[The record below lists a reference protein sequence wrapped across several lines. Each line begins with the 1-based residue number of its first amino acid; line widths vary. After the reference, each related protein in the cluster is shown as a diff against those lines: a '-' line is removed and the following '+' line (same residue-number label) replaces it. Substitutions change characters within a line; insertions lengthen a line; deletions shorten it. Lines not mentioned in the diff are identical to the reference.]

1 MTSFARPG
9 SGGMTSTVWNKNNFS
24 SLERRNFNRTISS
37 PYSKSWCSSTTDQD
51 DNLSKS
57 SIVSQKRKRYSRSG
71 SSCSNSSVLTEDNS
85 VMISELD
92 RRHIFDSSNVNRYSD
107 LIDKDDDS
115 SSSDEQ
121 HRNVMRRRMASHTEF
136 RDSPNSLPSV
146 DRSSYSYA
154 TSHNVITSH
163 TPAGMSK
170 SHVIS
175 SSGSPS
181 NSSPSDVFSSYR
193 GLSSLRIN
201 TNSCAT
207 VDPHDDQDAA
217 KLSSTHLKTFKTLLK
232 DSSSSSCFAS
242 SSGSGK
248 TSLAASSCS
257 SRKSMSGSSSGGG
270 MDSYCSLSSLD
281 SFGSPS
287 SPSSK
292 SVAVVPVNYNEEQ
305 QDQYGRVRRRPD
317 HNSRYNG
324 RNKSHSRRR
333 SRSSSRPYS
342 SHRSS
347 AKTSKTSTSG
357 KTYTQS
363 YVDLPLEWWERSEG
377 CKEAKLD
384 HMDRVDNLC
393 SSREELVL
401 LTTLWRDDIVL
412 EPNMFPCK

>member
-1 MTSFARPG
+1 MP
-9 SGGMTSTVWNKNNFS
+9 
-24 SLERRNFNRTISS
+24 RRI
-37 PYSKSWCSSTTDQD
+37 
-51 DNLSKS
+51 
-57 SIVSQKRKRYSRSG
+57 I
-71 SSCSNSSVLTEDNS
+71 
-85 VMISELD
+85 
-92 RRHIFDSSNVNRYSD
+92 
-107 LIDKDDDS
+107 
-115 SSSDEQ
+115 
-121 HRNVMRRRMASHTEF
+121 
-136 RDSPNSLPSV
+136 
-146 DRSSYSYA
+146 
-154 TSHNVITSH
+154 
-163 TPAGMSK
+163 
-170 SHVIS
+170 
-175 SSGSPS
+175 GSPS

-217 KLSSTHLKTFKTLLK
+217 KLSSTHAKSFKTLLK

-248 TSLAASSCS
+248 TSLAASSSGS

-281 SFGSPS
+281 SLG

-292 SVAVVPVNYNEEQ
+292 SVAVVPVNYNEEH

-317 HNSRYNG
+317 HISNRYND

-342 SHRSS
+342 SNRSS
-347 AKTSKTSTSG
+347 AMTSKTSTSG

-384 HMDRVDNLC
+384 HMDRVDNVC

-412 EPNMFPCK
+412 EPNMFPYDCPYGVEHYTLWSVYDLSHREIQRYVDGWLSRHYPEVRRWQYDDNSGERSIELFHVHVFIEMIPYSFHARPEHLYLPPHLAPPCSGPGPSADKDYERNSGDNK